1 MSESE
6 RESIPQ
12 QLRAARRDKGVEL
25 EDAHRK
31 TGVSLPVL
39 QGLEAGK
46 YDVVEPVFA
55 RMAFGAYVDYL
66 GLDKEAL
73 LAQFDALRGMGLRS
87 VRVAEPAVAAAPEPE
102 SGPAFDGSAV
112 RMVGLAAGALVVLLL
127 IISFLDSDDAPAVAE
142 RPARAAVEVPIAKK
156 EVPVAKK
163 NAAPVAEAAS
173 AQARSTSAEPERKP
187 VQTSA
192 QSMPEIPTALEEVDA
207 GVMETESP
215 AQGASAAAVVAQGER
230 GAIAA
235 PSANSAAETPVV
247 ERAAASSAAET
258 PVVERAAASRPAPSD
273 ESVALTNAPA
283 VADEMVVEPNGVVVE
298 MAANALQQSGDSAA
312 TALDEGRTTET
323 ELVATASEAAPAE
336 SVVAAVAVPA
346 GIESGLLLLEVEA
359 VDSTW
364 VQVNW
369 DESGYFQG
377 IVPRGES
384 RRWQAKNFFRVH
396 SGRAHGLRYTFQ
408 GELLGDGALGEATRV
423 LRFLATAEGVN
434 LLGPDLKP
442 LETAAQP

>member
-215 AQGASAAAVVAQGER
+215 AQGASAVAVVAQGER

-273 ESVALTNAPA
+273 ESVALTNAPT

-298 MAANALQQSGDSAA
+298 MAANALQQPGDSAA